1 MKYLD
6 RVGEVLAFCGM
17 LCLSVAIAAS
27 MIDIVGRKT
36 VGFTILG
43 IVDITQLLVMACI
56 CLAMPFVF
64 IREGHVGVAFVTD
77 LLPPKALG
85 ALKFAVAVLSCIF
98 VAILAGYAIVQAAQQ
113 IGRGDTSMTLAI
125 PIAWYWAPLLIGLV
139 ISALAC
145 LAHAAR
151 YFVNLLSR
159 RPA

>member
-1 MKYLD
+1 MRHFD

-17 LCLSVAIAAS
+17 LCLSLAIAAS
-27 MIDIVGRKT
+27 IIDIVGRKT

-56 CLAMPFVF
+56 CLAMPFAF
-64 IREGHVGVAFVTD
+64 IREGHVGVEFVTD

-85 ALKFAVAVLSCIF
+85 ALKFVVALVSCGF
-98 VAILAGYAIVQAAQQ
+98 VALLACYAVVQASQQ
-113 IGRGDTSMTLAI
+113 VGRGDISMTLAI
-125 PIAWYWAPLLIGLV
+125 PIAWYWAPLLVGLV
-139 ISALAC
+139 VSALAC

-151 YFVNLLSR
+151 HFLNLLSR

>member
-1 MKYLD
+1 MRHFD

-17 LCLSVAIAAS
+17 LCLSLAIAAS
-27 MIDIVGRKT
+27 IIDIVGRKT

-56 CLAMPFVF
+56 CLAMPFAF
-64 IREGHVGVAFVTD
+64 IREGHVGVEFVTD

-85 ALKFAVAVLSCIF
+85 ALKLVVAVVSCGF
-98 VAILAGYAIVQAAQQ
+98 VALLAYYAVVQASQQ
-113 IGRGDTSMTLAI
+113 VGRGDISMTLAI
-125 PIAWYWAPLLIGLV
+125 PIAWYWAPLLVGLV
-139 ISALAC
+139 VSALAC

-151 YFVNLLSR
+151 HLLNLLSR